1 MFIEALSF
9 DDVLLVPNYS
19 EITSRKNVD
28 LSIKLDSSDEN
39 KNIIELKY
47 CHHEYGYISSL

>member
-1 MFIEALSF
+1 MLREALSF

-28 LSIKLDSSDEN
+28 LSIKLNSSGEN
-39 KNIIELKY
+39 KNVIELKY
-47 CHHEYGYISSL
+47 PIVSAIN